1 MEDNS
6 RTEIV
11 LKDKTILLE
20 NSHIAILGL
29 GGVGGY
35 VLEMFARLNVKKIT
49 VVDCDKFEK
58 SNLNRQILA
67 LTETIGKD
75 KVEVAKER
83 VKSINP
89 ECQITAKQM
98 KIDEE
103 NVGEILNEK
112 YDYVLDCIDDIRA
125 KIAVIKFCQQKNL
138 SLLCAMGTG
147 NRYKNP
153 NFVVED
159 LFKTSYD
166 GLARKLRTELK
177 KENFVGKVPVAYT
190 KENVE
195 KTTALGSVVYYPLLC
210 AGVMVSFVTNHLI
223 SKE

>member
-6 RTEIV
+6 RTKVV
-11 LKDKTILLE
+11 LKGKTKLLE

-35 VLEMFARLNVKKIT
+35 VLEMFTRLNIRELT
-49 VVDCDKFEK
+49 VVDCDEFEK

-67 LTETIGKD
+67 TIQTIGKD
-75 KVEVAKER
+75 KVDVAKER

-89 ECQITAKQM
+89 ECKVNAKRIR
-98 KIDEE
+98 IDEE
-103 NVGEILNEK
+103 NVAEALNEK
-112 YDYVLDCIDDIRA
+112 YDYVLDCIDDVKA
-125 KIAVIKFCQQKNL
+125 KIAVIKFCEQIKL
-138 SLLCAMGTG
+138 PLLCAMGTG
-147 NRYKNP
+147 NRYRNP

-190 KENVE
+190 KENAE